1 MRVCESCYNRIQS
14 LRTPQAS
21 SLVNTLIEE
30 STAIQSSFSDLDVP
44 LPSGEGMSTSINPF
58 PGGVPLSD
66 SSVLHLSPLD
76 GSDES
81 LLQHLKELTRP
92 KKEPSQR
99 SSFENSAEYSV
110 EPLHNAQLDLDPTT
124 TYTVTSTD
132 TTTVDPDDEF
142 CVIETMPKGESFP
155 IGQDNHGNSRLDVHA
170 LRAKLASLESSTV
183 NGLEEEAGDYRR
195 GSNQMSPTNLDMQEV
210 TDIEVEGGGVHSV
223 LVLVETP
230 RTVVSWQFSSQP
242 KGIAVG
248 LKYQERE
255 GDEIS
260 MEV

>member
-1 MRVCESCYNRIQS
+1 M
-14 LRTPQAS
+14 
-21 SLVNTLIEE
+21 
-30 STAIQSSFSDLDVP
+30 P
-44 LPSGEGMSTSINPF
+44 LPSREGMSTSINPF

-66 SSVLHLSPLD
+66 SSLLHLSPLD

-99 SSFENSAEYSV
+99 SSFENSIEYSV
-110 EPLHNAQLDLDPTT
+110 EPLHARLDLDPTT
-124 TYTVTSTD
+124 TYTLTSTD
-132 TTTVDPDDEF
+132 NTTVDPDDEF
-142 CVIETMPKGESFP
+142 CVIDTMPKGEAFP
-155 IGQDNHGNSRLDVHA
+155 FGDSRLDVHA
-170 LRAKLASLESSTV
+170 LRNKLASLESSTV
-183 NGLEEEAGDYRR
+183 NGLEEETGDYRK
-195 GSNQMSPTNLDMQEV
+195 GSNQVSPTSSDIQEV
-210 TDIEVEGGGVHSV
+210 SDMEVEGGSVHSV

-242 KGIAVG
+242 KGIALG

-255 GDEIS
+255 DEIS

>member
-1 MRVCESCYNRIQS
+1 
-14 LRTPQAS
+14 
-21 SLVNTLIEE
+21 
-30 STAIQSSFSDLDVP
+30 
-44 LPSGEGMSTSINPF
+44 MSASINPF

-66 SSVLHLSPLD
+66 SSLLHLSPLD

-81 LLQHLKELTRP
+81 LLQHLKEMTRP

-99 SSFENSAEYSV
+99 SSFENSVEYSV
-110 EPLHNAQLDLDPTT
+110 EPLHNTRLDLDPTT
-124 TYTVTSTD
+124 TYTLTSTD

-142 CVIETMPKGESFP
+142 CVIETMSKNDDFP
-155 IGQDNHGNSRLDVHA
+155 VGQDTHGDSRLDVHA
-170 LRAKLASLESSTV
+170 LRAKLANLESSTV
-183 NGLEEEAGDYRR
+183 NGLEEEGGDYRR
-195 GSNQMSPTNLDMQEV
+195 GSNQTSPTSSDMQEV
-210 TDIEVEGGGVHSV
+210 NDMEVEGGGVHSV
-223 LVLVETP
+223 VVLVETP

-242 KGIAVG
+242 KEIAVG